1 MALVAPS
8 GAGAADYESAS
19 SLADASADDRRTLL
33 ANLSPDR
40 GLDEHL
46 GVPEGEGLLQL
57 GGEGLSL
64 RDVARRPPGR
74 RFVYLPSGSTGGG
87 SPARHAGL
95 LALMIRTE
103 ERIREQG
110 GRLLLYVP
118 DDAGWAEPLADVLGG
133 AVLLGDA
140 ARPPDAGDALPTL
153 ARFPAGEGD
162 DGPDAPSP
170 ETAVV
175 GEAPSLGGEAGSP
188 GDGEDGPP
196 GRGPMPLAVPAEGSG
211 EEEGGDARDRG
222 ESGSGREERAWRRH
236 RRSGGLPTARIVV
249 GGLVV
254 AALAAGWWWFARSA
268 LPEDPGRTRDAAA
281 REAGDAA
288 PAGSARSTPPPAA
301 SSGERTAPPPGA
313 EDVAAAAPELPYSVL
328 IASYA
333 QWEQARRRLRR
344 WREPGGDVYFVAPTR
359 VRGGLYWRLF
369 AGALPDRPSATALM
383 ERLVEEGR
391 KDRVRAW
398 DVRPAGLA
406 FRVSVEGDREAA
418 ASRAEEMSG
427 RGLPAYVLAA
437 TADGDTVWQVYSG
450 GFESPGAAADL
461 QRMLGESEIEAE
473 LVPRRGESGSE

>member
-1 MALVAPS
+1 MDRSGRGDPQVRARRLVEGWPPEATAVALVASP
-8 GAGAADYESAS
+8 GAGAADHESAS
-19 SLADASADDRRTLL
+19 SLADASADERRTLL

-46 GVPEGEGLLQL
+46 GVPEGKGLLQL

-74 RFVYLPSGSTGGG
+74 RFVYLPSGSSGDE
-87 SPARHAGL
+87 SPALHAGL
-95 LALMIRTE
+95 LALMVRTE
-103 ERIREQG
+103 ERIRARG

-118 DDAGWAEPLADVLGG
+118 DEAGWAGPLADVLGG

-140 ARPPDAGDALPTL
+140 GRPPDAGDALPTL

-162 DGPDAPSP
+162 EGPGVPSP
-170 ETAVV
+170 
-175 GEAPSLGGEAGSP
+175 S
-188 GDGEDGPP
+188 GPTRP
-196 GRGPMPLAVPAEGSG
+196 AVPAEGTG
-211 EEEGGDARDRG
+211 EDGDGGARDRRD
-222 ESGSGREERAWRRH
+222 SGSGREDRAWGRH
-236 RRSGGLPTARIVV
+236 RRSAGLPTAGIVV

-254 AALAAGWWWFARSA
+254 AALVAGWWWFARTA

-281 REAGDAA
+281 REAGDAE
-288 PAGSARSTPPPAA
+288 PAGSAGSTPPPAA
-301 SSGERTAPPPGA
+301 SSGERADAPSEA
-313 EDVAAAAPELPYSVL
+313 ADVAAAAPELPYSVL

-391 KDRVRAW
+391 KDRVRQW
-398 DVRPAGLA
+398 DVRPVGLA
-406 FRVSVEGDREAA
+406 FRVSLEADREAA
-418 ASRAEEMSG
+418 ASRTEEMSG
-427 RGLPAYVLAA
+427 RGLPAYVLPAV
-437 TADGDTVWQVYSG
+437 ADGDTVWQVYSG